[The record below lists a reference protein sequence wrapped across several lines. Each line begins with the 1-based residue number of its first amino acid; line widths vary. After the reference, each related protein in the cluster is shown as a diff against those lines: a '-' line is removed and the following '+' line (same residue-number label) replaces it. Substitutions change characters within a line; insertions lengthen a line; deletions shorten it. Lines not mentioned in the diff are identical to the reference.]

1 MHTDVRTA
9 EAVRLG
15 ACSQTPFEE
24 SPALDI
30 RPPAQHRRHMSALEM
45 IACVLSH
52 RSGQTHIIHSQLGA
66 LFQFHIRMAG
76 HD

>member
-30 RPPAQHRRHMSALEM
+30 RPPAQHRHHMSALEM
-45 IACVLSH
+45 NVFSH